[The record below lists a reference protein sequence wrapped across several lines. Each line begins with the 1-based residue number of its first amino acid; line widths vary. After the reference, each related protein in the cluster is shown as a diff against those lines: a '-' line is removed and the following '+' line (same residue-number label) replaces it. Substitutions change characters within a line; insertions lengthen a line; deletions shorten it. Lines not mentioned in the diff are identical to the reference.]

1 MKQKPEHHRQQFARQ
16 SIAVL
21 LLALLLTGC
30 GTSKELRRYAMMP
43 ALEKRPTTS
52 KASTS
57 GNART
62 RYSSSDM
69 NYNPP
74 PPFYGTS
81 TTFAASR
88 VYIDPQYHFGD
99 INSTQ
104 LSAARKYGITP
115 LANRQEAA
123 ESVGS
128 LCRVGDNAYY
138 TLAPMSHSVPYLTP
152 GAASLLS
159 LIGQRFQQ
167 ELAKSGYRKHRI
179 VVTSLLRT
187 EADVQRLQRTNS
199 NATRNSCHMYA
210 TTFDLSYVRFN
221 RIDTSGSS
229 VDNNTMANILGRV
242 LNELRDSGLCYVKY
256 ETQQRCYHIT
266 SRR

>member
-16 SIAVL
+16 GIAVL

-123 ESVGS
+123 EMEKLEREYEEMLNALSN
-128 LCRVGDNAYY
+128 LYRV
-138 TLAPMSHSVPYLTP
+138 M
-152 GAASLLS
+152 
-159 LIGQRFQQ
+159 F
-167 ELAKSGYRKHRI
+167 
-179 VVTSLLRT
+179 
-187 EADVQRLQRTNS
+187 
-199 NATRNSCHMYA
+199 M
-210 TTFDLSYVRFN
+210 DLPP
-221 RIDTSGSS
+221 IED
-229 VDNNTMANILGRV
+229 
-242 LNELRDSGLCYVKY
+242 
-256 ETQQRCYHIT
+256 Q
-266 SRR
+266 